1 VTTHAI
7 VFDFDGVLADT
18 ERLHLLATQ
27 DAIAARRWT
36 LDERAYFD
44 RYLGYG
50 DRDLLTALAR
60 DRGESLDEASLAA
73 LVNAKGAHYLR
84 RLGAGSAM
92 YGSAAA
98 CIRRLGAQ
106 YALGIASG
114 SLQSEIVAI
123 LDAAGLRAAF
133 RVIVGADDC
142 AHGKPHPEPYVQAAA
157 RLGVAPESAVAIE
170 DSRWGLESARA
181 AGLRTIGITTSYP
194 AGALSI
200 ADLVIG
206 SLDELTI
213 DVIEDLRSGP

>member
-1 VTTHAI
+1 VTIKAI

-18 ERLHLLATQ
+18 ERLHLRATQ

-36 LDERAYFD
+36 LDEGAYFD
-44 RYLGYG
+44 SYLGYG

-60 DRGESLDEASLAA
+60 DRGESLDEAALAA

-98 CIRRLGAQ
+98 CIHRLGAQ

-133 RVIVGADDC
+133 QVIVGADDC
-142 AHGKPHPEPYVQAAA
+142 AHGKPHPEPYAQAAA

-194 AGALSI
+194 ASALST
-200 ADLVIG
+200 ADLVVD
-206 SLDELTI
+206 SLDELTVEKI
-213 DVIEDLRSGP
+213 LTLP